1 MTSGEGH
8 NAWKKTPT
16 RIYKVDWREAKEL
29 LLDLKIFYLHCHS
42 HRTLSLVLFSFFFLK
57 VSTLQNIE
65 YTTDSGE
72 FKNSESFQEF
82 PICASPARS

>member
-57 VSTLQNIE
+57 VSTLQNIMVNFQLKHFFPRQF
-65 YTTDSGE
+65 TTTI
-72 FKNSESFQEF
+72 F
-82 PICASPARS
+82 

>member
-42 HRTLSLVLFSFFFLK
+42 HRTLSLVLFSF
-57 VSTLQNIE
+57 
-65 YTTDSGE
+65 
-72 FKNSESFQEF
+72 
-82 PICASPARS
+82 

>member
-42 HRTLSLVLFSFFFLK
+42 HRTLSLVLFSFF
-57 VSTLQNIE
+57 
-65 YTTDSGE
+65 
-72 FKNSESFQEF
+72 SESFN
-82 PICASPARS
+82 SPKY